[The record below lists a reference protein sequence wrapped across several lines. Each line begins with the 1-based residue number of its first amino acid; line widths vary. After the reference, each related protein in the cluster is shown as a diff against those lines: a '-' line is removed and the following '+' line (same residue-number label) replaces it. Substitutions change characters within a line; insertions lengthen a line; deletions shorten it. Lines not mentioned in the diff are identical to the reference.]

1 MNLNADTVEIQE
13 DNLIQLFEESDSS
26 NTSD

>member
-13 DNLIQLFEESDSS
+13 DNLIQLFEESNSS